1 MPDDN
6 STRPLST
13 AVGLYRLADLQL
25 QIPLPATR
33 SEIVAG
39 AMKTIAED
47 DNVLEQYPKNYTPKG
62 LIGNL
67 RFALRYEPIALD
79 VYLAI
84 FQTLETR
91 QLEDWIRSEPTSIFG
106 RRAWYM
112 YELLMRRQ
120 LDIPD
125 VIPSGYI
132 DLLDPE
138 IHLTGPRRLVRRQRI
153 NDNLLGSGAYSPL
166 VRRTDIL
173 KGVHGKGPGRGGKC
187 DRQQL

>member
-6 STRPLST
+6 STRLLPLT
-13 AVGLYRLADLQL
+13 VGLYRLAEDLQL

-39 AMKTIAED
+39 ARKTIAAD
-47 DNVLEQYPKNYTPKG
+47 GKVLEQYPKNYTKG

-84 FQTLETR
+84 
-91 QLEDWIRSEPTSIFG
+91 
-106 RRAWYM
+106 
-112 YELLMRRQ
+112 
-120 LDIPD
+120 
-125 VIPSGYI
+125 VI
-132 DLLDPE
+132 DPK

-166 VRRTDIL
+166 VRGTHPNFCP
-173 KGVHGKGPGRGGKC
+173 VGRQFPAGDANCRSTLFHK
-187 DRQQL
+187 D

>member
-6 STRPLST
+6 ITRPLPMI
-13 AVGLYRLADLQL
+13 VGLCWLAENLRL

-39 AMKTIAED
+39 ARKTIAAD
-47 DNVLEQYPKNYTPKG
+47 SKVLEQYPKNYTPKG

-91 QLEDWIRSEPTSIFG
+91 QLEVGFD
-106 RRAWYM
+106 
-112 YELLMRRQ
+112 
-120 LDIPD
+120 
-125 VIPSGYI
+125 PS
-132 DLLDPE
+132 P
-138 IHLTGPRRLVRRQRI
+138 PASSRV
-153 NDNLLGSGAYSPL
+153 A
-166 VRRTDIL
+166 
-173 KGVHGKGPGRGGKC
+173 PGIC
-187 DRQQL
+187 MNF